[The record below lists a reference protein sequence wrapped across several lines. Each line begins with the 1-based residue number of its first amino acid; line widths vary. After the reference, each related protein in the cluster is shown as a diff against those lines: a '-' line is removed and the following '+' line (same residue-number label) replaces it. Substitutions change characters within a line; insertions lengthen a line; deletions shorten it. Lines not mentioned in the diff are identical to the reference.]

1 MIFRLPALLGAA
13 FLASAPMT
21 AAAPNVIVV
30 FIDDIGWGDLSCY
43 GSTVVDKHGQP
54 ITPNL
59 DRLAAEGIRFTE
71 GYVASPICSPSR
83 VGLLTGMHPS
93 RHAIHSFLN
102 DSTSNANRNMNDWL
116 QPEATTVAR
125 LFRDAGHATGMFGK
139 WHMGGGR
146 DVNDAPFP
154 QDYGFEASL
163 TSFEGMGDRILYNG
177 HGLSDQNADVPGRIE
192 WVDWWQGAV
201 RHTDAAIDFITASH
215 AADKPF
221 FVYVPHDD
229 THSPYHVE
237 PGLEADFDHAT
248 TDDQARRF
256 LGELHAL
263 DRQIGR
269 LVGTVDDLGI
279 AGETLIVVV
288 GDNGAPNDNL
298 NTLLNRN
305 GGLRG
310 GKGGLWE
317 GGIREPFIV
326 RMPGTVPA
334 GVVNGSTA
342 VSAID
347 LLPTFCAL
355 AGIPLP
361 VAPFGGENL
370 LDVFKGSPRPR
381 SQPLFWEYG
390 TVSNI
395 ATNPPK
401 LAVRAGD
408 FKFMRNPD
416 GSDRQFY
423 DLAADRNET
432 TNLAAQPEHAATI
445 ATMEAMLMRWYGET
459 VLGEKGEVY
468 VRIPPQDPAVLLADS
483 FDLAGGS
490 SSATGFGSSSGVN
503 QDLGSRLTGTLAGSM
518 SYVHT
523 NTAKPA
529 SAHSVDGNTLTIAK
543 AANPTAFQL
552 SDNGTGAYDFGPLLR
567 GRHYEWRITMDLG
580 DPDPAAARMTL
591 GIADSASPAEGVG
604 GHDLG
609 IQLDLVPGNTISV
622 FKRID
627 GASHAG
633 TGDINTAIRTGLPPG
648 QPVDIRVVMHDS
660 TDYSGFHTAYE
671 IFVNGTSADT
681 GNITFA
687 NDSRH
692 IIFDTAPNTGPARY
706 DNFAIETLDTGGTVL
721 DRIPELGI
729 SEFTP
734 AAVSGMERVRLFW
747 STRPG
752 QVVEPAISGDLATWE
767 PLTDGGGTPIRVS
780 TRFGTIRWLEVEIPE
795 SRRDGAFL
803 RLQLVP

>member
-1 MIFRLPALLGAA
+1 MIFRLPALLGMACLA
-13 FLASAPMT
+13 FGQTLSAQ
-21 AAAPNVIVV
+21 PNVILV

-43 GSTVVDKHGQP
+43 GSPVRDKEGKP
-54 ITPNL
+54 ITENL
-59 DRLAAEGIRFTE
+59 DRLAAEGIRFTD
-71 GYVASPICSPSR
+71 GYVAAPICSPSR
-83 VGLLTGMHPS
+83 VALLTGMHSS
-93 RHAIHSFLN
+93 RHAIHSFL
-102 DSTSNANRNMNDWL
+102 DSTTANTNRNMNDWL
-116 QPEATTVAR
+116 QPEATTSPR
-125 LFRDAGHATGMFGK
+125 LFRDAGYATGMFGK

-146 DVNDAPFP
+146 DVNAAPFP

-177 HGLSDQNADVPGRIE
+177 HGLSNQNADVPGRIT
-192 WVDWWQGAV
+192 WVEWWQGAV
-201 RHTDAAIDFITASH
+201 HHTDAAIDFITASH

-237 PGLEADFDHAT
+237 PGRENDFAHVT

-256 LGELHAL
+256 LGELNAL

-269 LVGTVDDLGI
+269 LVETVDSLGI

-317 GGIREPFIV
+317 GGIREPFII

-334 GVVNGSTA
+334 GVVNSTTA
-342 VSAID
+342 VSTID

-355 AGIPLP
+355 AGIALP
-361 VAPFGGENL
+361 DAPFEGENL
-370 LDVFKGSPRPR
+370 LDVFKGSTRPR
-381 SQPLFWEYG
+381 SRPLFWEYG
-390 TVSNI
+390 TVSKI

-401 LAVRAGD
+401 LAVRSGN

-423 DLAADRNET
+423 NLATDRGESN
-432 TNLAAQPEHAATI
+432 NLAALPEHAATI
-445 ATMEAMLMRWYGET
+445 APMEAMVMRWYEEI
-459 VLGEKGEVY
+459 VLGEIGGTY
-468 VRIPPQDPAVLLADS
+468 VKIPSQEPALLLADHY
-483 FDLAGGS
+483 DLAGGS
-490 SSATGFGSSSGVN
+490 SAATGFGSGSGVN
-503 QDLGSRLTGTLAGSM
+503 EALGERLTGTLAGSM
-518 SYVHT
+518 SYVQT
-523 NTAKPA
+523 GTGKPA
-529 SAHSVDGNTLTIAK
+529 SAHSIANNTLTVAK
-543 AANPTAFQL
+543 AANPTAFQF
-552 SDNGTGAYDFGPLLR
+552 SNAGSGAFDFGPFLR
-567 GRHYEWRITMDLG
+567 GRHYEWRITLDLA

-591 GIADSASPAEGVG
+591 GIADSASPADGVG

-609 IQLDLVPGNTISV
+609 IQLDLVPGNTMSV

-627 GASHAG
+627 AASHAG
-633 TGDINTAIRTGLPPG
+633 TGDINTAIHTNLPAG

-660 TDYSGFHTAYE
+660 TDYSGFHTTYE
-671 IFVNGTSADT
+671 IFVNGTSANS

-687 NDSRH
+687 NDSRY
-692 IIFDTAPNTGPARY
+692 IIFDTAPATGPARY
-706 DNFAIETLDTGGTVL
+706 DNFALETLDTGGVVL
-721 DRIPELGI
+721 SRIPEVGI
-729 SEFTP
+729 SEFAP

-752 QVVEPAISGDLATWE
+752 QVVEPVISSDLATWT
-767 PLTDGGGTPIRVS
+767 PLMEDGSPIQVS
-780 TRFGTIRWLEVEIPE
+780 TRFGTIRWLEVKIPE
-795 SRRDGAFL
+795 AHRKNAFL
-803 RLQLVP
+803 RLDVAQ